1 MTTAI
6 LTAAL
11 ILFAPQYLTPA
22 TAKANA
28 EAAQEAAGA
37 TGLTATL
44 LLAVTYAETRYEPL
58 SLSRVQCSRGKFRR
72 VTGVW
77 TGTDAPPGSRGPYF
91 CGPLQSEDTMDWQT
105 CQRVRVDLADGYL
118 DGAREILEWE
128 LAAPCR
134 RLDADKRLE
143 CGLAGFNAGWRG
155 ARAGT
160 NSYAR
165 VVLRTAECLRR
176 ALERVLDA

>member
-58 SLSRVQCSRGKFRR
+58 SLSRVQCSRG
-72 VTGVW
+72 
-77 TGTDAPPGSRGPYF
+77 
-91 CGPLQSEDTMDWQT
+91 
-105 CQRVRVDLADGYL
+105 
-118 DGAREILEWE
+118 
-128 LAAPCR
+128 
-134 RLDADKRLE
+134 
-143 CGLAGFNAGWRG
+143 
-155 ARAGT
+155 
-160 NSYAR
+160 
-165 VVLRTAECLRR
+165 
-176 ALERVLDA
+176 